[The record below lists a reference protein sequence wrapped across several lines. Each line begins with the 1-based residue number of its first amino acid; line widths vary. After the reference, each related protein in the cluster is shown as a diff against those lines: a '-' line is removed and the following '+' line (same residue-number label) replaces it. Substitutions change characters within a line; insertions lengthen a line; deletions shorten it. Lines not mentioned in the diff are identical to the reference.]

1 MSPVILYALAALG
14 GVGVLLAMPRRRFS
28 LALPGYLVGALAG
41 TGAMVALYAAGRS
54 PESGAFA
61 LEAGLHDTHG
71 AAPNVYFY
79 IFALLGL
86 ASALRVI
93 THPKPVY
100 SALYFILT
108 ILATSGLFLILSAEF
123 MAFALIIIYAG
134 AILITYLFV
143 IMLATQAPSEE
154 LVENQPEYDRVARE
168 PVLACAAGFV
178 LLAAVSTMLARGVP
192 MLSVQPDAVRSD
204 TILAT
209 LPERIESALREQ
221 HRLNEDV
228 GMLPRE
234 RLARGEDRADG
245 SPGAFLIDAGTR
257 TAIVEVELGS
267 GEGGAR
273 RTVAWPEDLRLSNT
287 EGVGVELIQAH
298 PGAIEIAGVILLMAM
313 LGATILARKQVQID
327 EDAKRA
333 QAEASGLVVP
343 PGSSAGLMAPGGD
356 AS

>member
-1 MSPVILYALAALG
+1 MISPVILYALAALG
-14 GVGVLLAMPRRRFS
+14 GLGVLLAMPRRRFS
-28 LALPGYLVGALAG
+28 LALPGYLVGTVAGGLAMLALA
-41 TGAMVALYAAGRS
+41 AAGRQT
-54 PESGAFA
+54 PEGVSV
-61 LEAGLHDTHG
+61 TT
-71 AAPNVYFY
+71 PNVYFY

-168 PVLACAAGFV
+168 PVMATVAGFV

-192 MLSVQPDAVRSD
+192 MLTPDPAAYRGD
-204 TILAT
+204 ELLAGF
-209 LPERIESALREQ
+209 PKRIERALREQ
-221 HRLNEDV
+221 HLLDEGV
-228 GMLPRE
+228 GMRPGE
-234 RLARGEDRADG
+234 RLARGLSESGGLGPILVDHE
-245 SPGAFLIDAGTR
+245 SR
-257 TAIVEVELGS
+257 TVVVEVATAS
-267 GEGGAR
+267 GDGAR
-273 RTVAWPEDLRLSNT
+273 RTVPWPEDLRLSNS
-287 EGVGVELIQAH
+287 EGVGWELIKAH

-313 LGATILARKQVQID
+313 LGATILARKQIQID
-327 EDAKRA
+327 EDAKRD
-333 QAEASGLVVP
+333 
-343 PGSSAGLMAPGGD
+343 MALATARRRGAGD
-356 AS
+356 ASWAGGSEEVE